1 MKIAHQDYDQLT
13 VLSLKGEL
21 SAEASEALRRFV
33 GERLAQKTRDF
44 VVDCGDLEFIDS
56 KGLEAMLW
64 LQEQAG
70 ERLGQVRLAG
80 ATPTIEKILEMTR
93 LSNRFD
99 RHANVD
105 AAIKS
110 LR

>member
-1 MKIAHQDYDQLT
+1 MKIVHQDYEQLT

-21 SAEASEALRRFV
+21 SAEASEALRRVV
-33 GERLAQKTRDF
+33 GERLAHKTRDF
-44 VVDCGDLEFIDS
+44 VLDCGDLEFVDS
-56 KGLEAMLW
+56 KGLETMLW

-70 ERLGQVRLAG
+70 ERLGQVRLAA
-80 ATPTIEKILEMTR
+80 ATPTIEKIFEMTR
-93 LSNRFD
+93 LSAQFD
-99 RHANVD
+99 RHADVD